1 MRGAWV
7 QAPSIPSESTCGSF
21 VSGLLRPSPAEA
33 GYGRAFH
40 PGRPGAPPSGCRER
54 ICARG
59 RSSPS
64 HFGVKLRLVGG
75 QLGVSGQLGLDRA
88 HLAGQ
93 AGRVEVCHVPEDV
106 EVDTEVTV

>member
-1 MRGAWV
+1 V
-7 QAPSIPSESTCGSF
+7 
-21 VSGLLRPSPAEA
+21 PAA
-33 GYGRAFH
+33 AVP
-40 PGRPGAPPSGCRER
+40 PG
-54 ICARG
+54 
-59 RSSPS
+59 

-75 QLGVSGQLGLDRA
+75 QLGLDHA